1 MTKQLG
7 KFVRS
12 WAVTIGPMLMAK
24 QAAAQSL
31 TNGINNII
39 SLLSG
44 NFVLA
49 VATLAIIVVGFLWM
63 TGRMEVMRAVTVV
76 VGIGIVG
83 AAASIASSLVGSS

>member
-1 MTKQLG
+1 MTKRLK

-12 WAVTIGPMLMAK
+12 SAFALGPLLMAK
-24 QAAAQSL
+24 AAAAQSL

-49 VATLAIIVVGFLWM
+49 VATLAIIVVDFLWM